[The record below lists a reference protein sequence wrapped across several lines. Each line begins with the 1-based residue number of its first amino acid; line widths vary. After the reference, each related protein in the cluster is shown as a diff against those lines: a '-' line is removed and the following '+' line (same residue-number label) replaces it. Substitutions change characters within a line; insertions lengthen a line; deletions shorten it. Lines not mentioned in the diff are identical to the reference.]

1 MGILPMI
8 HGRDARAT
16 VERRLYRG
24 RNALLGCGI
33 QDDSGSGGTGVR
45 QVWVLI
51 ACGCAAL
58 VFLCG
63 CENKLSALKRA
74 ARLAKSQRHAEAI
87 KAYGRFIELAG
98 TGPGSTY
105 ERAEAWHQIGLI
117 STYKLRDRD
126 KGTEA
131 FERAVALRP
140 DYADPRFQLG
150 YLYIESAAKASAEQ
164 AAELR
169 TKTAAALRSGLA
181 QRPETTD
188 YEVTPGTT
196 YSPRLG
202 LSYAER
208 ERGHLNDA
216 IRQLYIFEHYSEDNA
231 RDWAAIGGFFRSHGE
246 HAKALFYFK
255 RAFEALDENQRGQ
268 LTGMVARNALIDACI
283 RNGYLERAR
292 ELLDESLSVLEQYRR
307 QYQSLPEPARKEAS
321 GQAEALKNWRLEL
334 LDFLERIYEGSG
346 EYERALGVVR
356 EYHALV
362 PEAGSLLLKEAQL
375 LARIGNFRGARE
387 QLDRYRHLAPDDPK
401 TMLTEADILYQEKD
415 YEAYVARIEEYLLRE
430 QKAEPR
436 GMRALALVKAGLV
449 DEGIAQLQKY
459 LQGEPNFPRLQQT
472 MAQALSVAGET
483 GEAIWWLRRLMD
495 TDIVAPHNLTSD
507 PDLENVRRDAAFPD
521 LLREARYRMNLR
533 QEVHEAE
540 DLLYRGYQTQGLGAL
555 QRLRE
560 ENADILFTTH
570 ALARAYVFTGA
581 YDEAFSLLIQCAEA
595 GYFSPSVLEADIY
608 LTELRDDPRF
618 DQVRKA
624 IEQPWPTT
632 TPE

>member
-1 MGILPMI
+1 M
-8 HGRDARAT
+8 
-16 VERRLYRG
+16 
-24 RNALLGCGI
+24 
-33 QDDSGSGGTGVR
+33 R

-87 KAYGRFIELAG
+87 RAYGRFIELAG

-117 STYKLRDRD
+117 STHKLRDRD

-169 TKTAAALRSGLA
+169 TKTAAALRAGLA

-188 YEVTPGTT
+188 YELAPGTT
-196 YSPRLG
+196 YSPRLA
-202 LSYAER
+202 LSYVER
-208 ERGHLNDA
+208 DRGHLNDA

-231 RDWAAIGGFFRSHGE
+231 RDWAAIGGFFQSRGE

-255 RAFEALDENQRGQ
+255 RAFDALDENQRGQ
-268 LTGMVARNALIDACI
+268 RLGMEVRNDLIEACI
-283 RNGYLERAR
+283 QNGYLERAR

-307 QYQSLPEPARKEAS
+307 QYRSLPQRAREEAS
-321 GQAEALKNWRLEL
+321 SQADALRNWRLEL
-334 LDFLERIYEGSG
+334 LGFLERIYEGSG

-362 PEAGSLLLKEAQL
+362 PEAGSLLRKEAEL
-375 LARIGNFRGARE
+375 LARIGNFEGARE
-387 QLDRYRHLAPDDPK
+387 QLERYRHLAPDDPK

-415 YEAYVARIEEYLLRE
+415 YRAYIALIEEYLVRE
-430 QKAEPR
+430 PEKAEPR
-436 GMRALALVKAGLV
+436 GLRALALVKAGLV

-459 LQGEPNFPRLQQT
+459 VRGEPNFPPLQLT

-483 GEAIWWLRRLMD
+483 KEAIWWLRRLMD

-507 PDLENVRRDAAFPD
+507 PDLGNVRQDAAFPD

-540 DLLYRGYQTQGLGAL
+540 DLLYRGYTTQGLGAL

-560 ENADILFTTH
+560 ENADILFTTY
-570 ALARAYVFTGA
+570 ALARASVFTGA
-581 YDEAFSLLIQCAEA
+581 YDDAFPLLIQCAKA
-595 GYFSPSVLEADIY
+595 GYFSPSRLETDIY